1 MRLIW
6 DDSAAADFLG
16 IIDYITLRNESA
28 AARLEEAVGRTLE
41 FLTINPFM
49 YRTGRVPGTREA
61 VVHPNYILIYRVAD
75 DLITIIAVLHARQN
89 YP

>member
-6 DDSAAADFLG
+6 DDRARADLAGILSYIADRNPAAA
-16 IIDYITLRNESA
+16 E
-28 AARLEEAVGRTLE
+28 RLEEAIGRTLE

-49 YRTGRVPGTREA
+49 YRRGRIPLTREA
-61 VVHPNYILIYRVAD
+61 VVHPNYIVIYRVED
-75 DLITIIAVLHARQN
+75 ELIIITRVLHARQK